1 MTLIL
6 AWLVALAIL
15 AAPTGFFWCCCGPCG
30 TYCVRVWCGF
40 NGGPGAEGVTVELK
54 SGGVTVASG
63 VTDVN
68 GDVCLDVPS
77 SGTYDRV
84 ITGTLYTTTTQSVSL
99 FCAENTGTAIIDPI
113 EGYSCVR
120 SCCDDQEGPPYPD
133 VTWPTTLYLDDG
145 IGVVTLTSASGDA
158 PGPWYGSAARRAANA
173 ITCDNSGGYSD
184 VTDVDVTIYFEAYC
198 GIVGAYLSLDVLIG
212 YFGCRNNVNCFG
224 DSGQNPPNAVIP
236 YLATNP
242 TNTGCNANSS
252 VYARINCSDGWKG
265 AGDGAGHTGFGACS
279 TNISPAPIHCP
290 PTAISVTGRLTGT
303 YSTITQRDAMW
314 FQYSQIYGSTGA
326 GTTKTVAIDWTLT
339 S

>member
-1 MTLIL
+1 MLL
-6 AWLVALAIL
+6 L
-15 AAPTGFFWCCCGPCG
+15 CNDCCGPPPPCG
-30 TYCVRVWCGF
+30 SYTLTVLC
-40 NGGPGAEGVTVELK
+40 GGPGGPPVVGAVVLLK
-54 SGGVTVASG
+54 YGGVTV
-63 VTDVN
+63 
-68 GDVCLDVPS
+68 S
-77 SGTYDRV
+77 SGTTDGSGVVVLDVYTAGTHTIE
-84 ITGTLYTTTTQSVSL
+84 ITATHYAAYSNSRSIACV
-99 FCAENTGTAIIDPI
+99 TGSGVAYLTPSA
-113 EGYSCVR
+113 GYSCYR
-120 SCCDDQEGPPYPD
+120 SCCDDQTGPPYPD

-145 IGVVTLTSASGDA
+145 IGIVTLTSAGGTA
-158 PGPWYGSAARRAANA
+158 PGPWYGSASRRAANA
-173 ITCDNSGGYSD
+173 ITCDDVGGYSD
-184 VTDVDVTIYFEAYC
+184 VTDVDVAMYFEAYC
-198 GIVGAYLSLDVLIG
+198 GRVGAFFALDVLIG